1 MRILQVLDSLNVGG
15 SESLAATLAERFSA
29 RGYASRICALGSD
42 GALRQR
48 LDGKGIP
55 AMHFDASSGIRP
67 GAMFR
72 LGRLMHYGA
81 DVVVTH
87 HFRQLVHA
95 VPGAFALRK
104 KLVHVEH
111 DYHSY
116 EDRPDVMRR
125 FEQIA
130 PAVHSFIFVSDE
142 IRDWFARRMP
152 RAADRCISVPN
163 GVDTIRFRPNQR
175 NREDVRELLG
185 IAPEARVIG
194 TCARMEPVKDLNLLI
209 EGFAELVGNGKEEGH
224 PLNLVLLGDG
234 SRREALQSRAEEL
247 GVLGRCR
254 FPGMVQDVHR
264 WLNALDV
271 YSITSRDEG
280 LPLSVMEAMST
291 ELPVVSVNVGSIGDV
306 VDDEVGT
313 MLEGRSPS
321 ELAGA
326 LEALLRNEMDRKKR
340 AVAARARIMRGH
352 SVEAMVEAYLDAFHE
367 E

>member
-15 SESLAATLAERFSA
+15 SESLAATLAERFTA
-29 RGYASRICALGSD
+29 RGFASRICALGAD

-48 LDGKGIP
+48 LDGKGVP
-55 AMHFDASSGIRP
+55 AMHLGASSGIRP
-67 GAMFR
+67 GAMLR

-95 VPGAFALRK
+95 APGAFALRK

-116 EDRPDVMRR
+116 EARPDVMRR

-130 PAVHSFIFVSDE
+130 PIVRQFIFVSDE
-142 IRDWFARRMP
+142 IRDWFARRLP
-152 RAADRCISVPN
+152 KAADRCISIPN
-163 GVDTIRFRPNQR
+163 GVDTIRFRPNAR
-175 NREDVRELLG
+175 VRDEVRELLG
-185 IAPEARVIG
+185 IQPNARVVG

-209 EGFAELVGNGKEEGH
+209 EGFARLVDEGNRDGR

-234 SRREALQSRAEEL
+234 SLREALQSRAEEL
-247 GVLGRCR
+247 GVLDVCR

-271 YSITSRDEG
+271 YAITSRDEG

-291 ELPVVSVNVGSIGDV
+291 ELPVVSVNVGSIGNV
-306 VDDEVGT
+306 VDDDVGI
-313 MLEGRSPS
+313 MLEGRSSS
-321 ELAGA
+321 ELARA
-326 LEALLRNEMDRKKR
+326 LDALLADESALQER
-340 AVAARARIMRGH
+340 AVAARARIMREH
-352 SVEAMVEAYLDAFHE
+352 SVEAMVEAYLEVFRQA
-367 E
+367 